1 MRRRISEYVRAHPVL
16 ASSLVLCIGLGVFV
30 AFSFLPAEWSGL
42 RRSAAG
48 MIGGAGVWLLMV
60 APRLVG

>member
-1 MRRRISEYVRAHPVL
+1 MRERISVYARAHPVL
-16 ASSLVLCIGLGVFV
+16 AGSLVLCMAIGVFA
-30 AFSFLPAEWSGL
+30 AFRLLPPEWSGL

-48 MIGGAGVWLLMV
+48 LIGGAGVWLLAA

>member
-1 MRRRISEYVRAHPVL
+1 MRRRISELARAHPAL
-16 ASSLVLCIGLGVFV
+16 AGSLVLCLSLGVFV
-30 AFSFLPAEWSGL
+30 AFSLLPEEWSGL

-48 MIGGAGVWLLMV
+48 LVGGAGVWLLMV